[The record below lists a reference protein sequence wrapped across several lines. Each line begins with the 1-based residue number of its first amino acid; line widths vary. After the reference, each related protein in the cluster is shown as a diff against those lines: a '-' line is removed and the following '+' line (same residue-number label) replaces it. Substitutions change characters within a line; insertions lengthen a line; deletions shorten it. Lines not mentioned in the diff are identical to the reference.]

1 MKNLTKA
8 IIAVMA
14 AVKGVEKNLTVGTGG
29 YSYKGVA
36 DKDVKQAYSRAM
48 QDNGLCIL
56 PVDII
61 ENELQIDRWQEKN
74 GNYTKNKQ
82 QVFCSV
88 TTKYELCHTSGESKI
103 ITGYGHGVD
112 TQDKS
117 AAKATTYAL
126 KFALLYTFMAQT
138 GDIED
143 TDNTHSEEIDTPPAP
158 KKQPKKQPTKKAT
171 TPTKPTIPVENYE
184 ASALWLQ
191 REGNTWPIIE
201 EKYKVSAAAKKAIN
215 AMLKKFVEADLQNEY
230 RGDEGDL
237 MY

>member
-36 DKDVKQAYSRAM
+36 DKDVKYAYSKAM

-74 GNYTKNKQ
+74 GSYTKNKQ

-112 TQDKS
+112 TQDK
-117 AAKATTYAL
+117 AAGKATTYAL
-126 KFALLYTFMAQT
+126 KYALLYTFMAQT

-143 TDNTHSEEIDTPPAP
+143 TDNTHSEEIATPPA
-158 KKQPKKQPTKKAT
+158 PKKQPTKKAT
-171 TPTKPTIPVENYE
+171 TKNTPALPTIPTENYE

-191 REGNTWPIIE
+191 REGNTWDIIE
-201 EKYKVSAAAKKAIN
+201 KKYKVSTAAKKAIN
-215 AMLKKFVEADLQNEY
+215 AMLKKFVEAELQNS
-230 RGDEGDL
+230 DVPF
-237 MY
+237 